1 MANVVQVDAAGLHAH
16 AAVCDTAAAALSG
29 AAAPAAAGHLT
40 QPSAAAVAH
49 GNALVQAAVGKLA
62 GRATST
68 GETLRTAAVNYTTT
82 DGDSGQS
89 IAAVQV

>member
-1 MANVVQVDAAGLHAH
+1 MANVVRVDAAGLHAH
-16 AAVCDTAAAALSG
+16 AAVCDTAATALSG
-29 AAAPAAAGHLT
+29 GAAPGGGGHLT

-49 GNALVQAAVGKLA
+49 GNALVQAATAKLV

-68 GETLRTAAVNYTTT
+68 SETLRTAAVNYTTT